1 MRLARLTITTYLYSL
16 NINTM
21 DRLEA
26 YILDNTKP
34 EEELMHR
41 LERETYLRV
50 INPRMISGH
59 LQGKLLEM
67 LVRMLRPKR
76 VLEIGTFTGYSG
88 LSIARGLDDD
98 AILDTMEVDDEL
110 EDIAAKYFEAS
121 EYGHRIRQHVG
132 SALDV
137 VPQLGEVYDMVF
149 IDGDKR
155 EYPAYYNMLMEGG
168 YVRSGSFML
177 ADNIL
182 WYGKVAEPFA
192 HNDKHTEA
200 IVEFNRMVVEDD
212 RVDNVIVP
220 IRDGINLIRVK

>member
-1 MRLARLTITTYLYSL
+1 MPRDAILRNDDIKIYFMENL
-16 NINTM
+16 
-21 DRLEA
+21 DQ
-26 YILDNTKP
+26 YILANTKP
-34 EEELMHR
+34 EEELMRR

-67 LVRMLRPKR
+67 LVRMMRPKR
-76 VLEIGTFTGYSG
+76 VLEIGTFTGYSA
-88 LSIARGLDDD
+88 LSIARGLEDG
-98 AILDTMEVDDEL
+98 AYIDTIEVDDEL
-110 EDIAAKYFEAS
+110 EEIAAKYFEAS

-137 VPQLGEVYDMVF
+137 VPTLGEVYDMVF

-155 EYPAYYNMLMEGG
+155 EYPAYYNMLMDGG
-168 YVRSGSFML
+168 YVRSGSVLL

-182 WYGKVAEPFA
+182 WYGKVAEPIA

-200 IVEFNRMVVEDD
+200 IVEFNRMVCADE

-220 IRDGINLIRVK
+220 IRDGINMIRIK

>member
-1 MRLARLTITTYLYSL
+1 ME
-16 NINTM
+16 N
-21 DRLEA
+21 LEH
-26 YILDNTKP
+26 YILANTKP
-34 EEELMHR
+34 EEELLHR

-67 LVRMLRPKR
+67 LVRMMRPKR
-76 VLEIGTFTGYSG
+76 VLEIGTFTGYSA
-88 LSIARGLDDD
+88 LSIARGLEDD
-98 AILDTMEVDDEL
+98 ALLDTIEVDDEL
-110 EDIAAKYFEAS
+110 EEIAAKYFEAS

-137 VPQLGEVYDMVF
+137 VPKLGEVYDMVF

-155 EYPAYYNMLMEGG
+155 EYPAYYNMLMDGG
-168 YVRSGSFML
+168 YVRSGSVLL

-182 WYGKVAEPFA
+182 WYGKVAEPIA
-192 HNDKHTEA
+192 HNDRHTEA
-200 IVEFNRMVVEDD
+200 IVEFNRMVCEDE

-220 IRDGINLIRVK
+220 IRDGINLIRIK